1 MDFLYDF
8 LAPFFRDATVLF
20 LRGVC
25 FADKCVGNTFY
36 LADGRSGMITLDCSG
51 AGLFISLVIIA
62 ILRFRPRKVNFI
74 MLAATPIVAVVFNAI
89 RCMLIIGRG
98 ITIHDIGGFAIFAV
112 PVLFYAL
119 VDYKV
124 LSKPFAK
131 MAAMLM
137 VGAFCTWR
145 ATPAYANGVKED
157 TNVVDVVNIKL
168 REVVASSKDV
178 KLQWEVSDND
188 NSRTIHVLY
197 RDKTHDGMW
206 IELATLS
213 GVTNAAINGFFIDR
227 DTEWKV
233 NTQGENYAK

>member
-1 MDFLYDF
+1 MDYLYGF
-8 LAPFFRDATVLF
+8 LAPFFRDATVSF
-20 LRGVC
+20 MRGLC
-25 FADKCVGNTFY
+25 FGEKCVDNVFY
-36 LADGRSGMITLDCSG
+36 LADGRFGMVTLDCSG
-51 AGLFISLVIIA
+51 AGLFLVLVAISL
-62 ILRFRPRKVNFI
+62 LRFRLRKVNFI
-74 MLAATPIVAVVFNAI
+74 MLAATPIVTIVFNAI
-89 RCMLIIGRG
+89 RCMLIIGHG
-98 ITIHDIGGFAIFAV
+98 VMMHDMGGFAIFAV
-112 PVLFYAL
+112 PILLYAL
-119 VDYKV
+119 LDYKV
-124 LSKPFAK
+124 ISRPFAK
-131 MAAMLM
+131 TAAML
-137 VGAFCTWR
+137 VIGAFCTWR
-145 ATPAYANGVKED
+145 ATPAYANGNKPD

-197 RDKTHDGMW
+197 RDKTRDGMW